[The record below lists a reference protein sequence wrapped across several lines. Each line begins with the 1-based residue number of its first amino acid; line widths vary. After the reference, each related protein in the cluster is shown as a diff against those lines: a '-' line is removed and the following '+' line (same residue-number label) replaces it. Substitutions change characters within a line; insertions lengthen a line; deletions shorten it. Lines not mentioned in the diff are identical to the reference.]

1 LLVELLEQEEEHH
14 GVHADPPDESL
25 RVVAV
30 DEEQLER
37 VQHDGQELQHL
48 QGGQVLLPPQVFLH
62 VGAQGGQQ
70 VVRVH
75 DYVDERV
82 QQSEE
87 RAVATC
93 WKIFEKKKPRF
104 SHTVRYYFL
113 SFLQ

>member
-1 LLVELLEQEEEHH
+1 VYAYRLFRRFRVLLLVKLLKQEEEHN

-87 RAVATC
+87 RAVTTC
-93 WKIFEKKKPRF
+93 WKRVEKKN
-104 SHTVRYYFL
+104 HV
-113 SFLQ
+113 

>member
-1 LLVELLEQEEEHH
+1 MSAYHLFRRFRVLLLVELLEQEEEHY

-37 VQHDGQELQHL
+37 VQHDSQELQHL
-48 QGGQVLLPPQVFLH
+48 QGGQVLLPPQIFLH
-62 VGAQGGQQ
+62 VGAQGSQQ
-70 VVRVH
+70 VVGVH

-87 RAVATC
+87 RAVTTC
-93 WKIFEKKKPRF
+93 WKRVEKTKPR
-104 SHTVRYYFL
+104 
-113 SFLQ
+113 